1 MYRMHPCWHRHGC
14 CGVVWV
20 DDGWLTCTQPAP
32 FHTFVKESLSLWD
45 DVHSLNRPFIYKFT
59 QSLSFDTLIHWY
71 CIYTSYS
78 QYDNMGICSIYTLPI
93 RCFVGNFPRN
103 TLPPWKTDLST
114 GGTAK
119 ERDHLLKNTFE
130 RWAGKPVDFSR
141 RVPGL
146 RSVSTTWHRKVM
158 SRSLTENGMR
168 CFFLDL
174 WCKTKTFLYSWSIS
188 CRCAASQK
196 PFWSLTSSSW
206 FVKIQVFRECMWV
219 LGGVFHFMGVSLVR
233 AFRKWW
239 KIRSW
244 EFDSV
249 TPQKKRTCPV
259 KRDYFSREY
268 IFQPLIFRGHSFVFW
283 GLNGSMVPSFV
294 SRWYHLQGMKLD
306 EESAKVKQFGLRLSH
321 AWHFRQKHHT
331 QPSG

>member
-1 MYRMHPCWHRHGC
+1 MSQGKQPTLVGNQSILIPLISFDQSIRIALIWINLIQSKYSSRLEVWRWYPRWYLCLGFGSFATAMYRMHPCWHRHGC

-141 RVPGL
+141 RVPGCETL
-146 RSVSTTWHRKVM
+146 RR
-158 SRSLTENGMR
+158 
-168 CFFLDL
+168 
-174 WCKTKTFLYSWSIS
+174 
-188 CRCAASQK
+188 
-196 PFWSLTSSSW
+196 
-206 FVKIQVFRECMWV
+206 
-219 LGGVFHFMGVSLVR
+219 GVFQQHGIE
-233 AFRKWW
+233 KWW
-239 KIRSW
+239 V
-244 EFDSV
+244 EV
-249 TPQKKRTCPV
+249 
-259 KRDYFSREY
+259 
-268 IFQPLIFRGHSFVFW
+268 
-283 GLNGSMVPSFV
+283 
-294 SRWYHLQGMKLD
+294 
-306 EESAKVKQFGLRLSH
+306 
-321 AWHFRQKHHT
+321 
-331 QPSG
+331 